1 MPMVEA
7 KIHEVDQEADVSK
20 PGHFRERGVVL
31 EDFMEFGRWLVASKA
46 TDITTA
52 SIGKRLDQ
60 LMHRMHRVWYYIQA
74 ASLTEVCEETSM
86 SII

>member
-7 KIHEVDQEADVSK
+7 KIQEVDRDIK

-46 TDITTA
+46 ADITTA

-60 LMHRMHRVWYYIQA
+60 LMHRMHR
-74 ASLTEVCEETSM
+74 L
-86 SII
+86 